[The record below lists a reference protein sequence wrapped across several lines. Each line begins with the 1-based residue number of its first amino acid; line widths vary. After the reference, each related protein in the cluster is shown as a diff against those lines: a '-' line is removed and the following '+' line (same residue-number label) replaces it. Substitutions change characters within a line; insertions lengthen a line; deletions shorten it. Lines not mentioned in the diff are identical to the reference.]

1 MWYNKDVLKRE
12 GTNNK
17 VTWTHFQEKEANM
30 ANKMTYASALSFV
43 LTNCADLPADV
54 REKLV
59 ALSDSY
65 TKKASAEKKPTKVQ
79 TENEAVK
86 QNMLKVL
93 RDSSEP
99 MTATEVAQAVGCSV
113 QKASALLAQM
123 VKDAQVERVPEK
135 RKTYFRAV

>member
-1 MWYNKDVLKRE
+1 
-12 GTNNK
+12 
-17 VTWTHFQEKEANM
+17 M

-43 LTNCADLPADV
+43 LTNCADLPTDV

-65 TKKASAEKKPTKVQ
+65 AKKASAEKKPTKVQ
-79 TENEAVK
+79 TENENVK
-86 QNMLKVL
+86 QNMLKAL
-93 RDSSEP
+93 RDSNAP

-135 RKTYFRAV
+135 RKTYFRAA

>member
-1 MWYNKDVLKRE
+1 MCSRE
-12 GTNNK
+12 STNNK

-65 TKKASAEKKPTKVQ
+65 AKKASAEKKPTKVQ

-135 RKTYFRAV
+135 RKTYFRAVL